1 MTLTTV
7 DRTTCL
13 RLYETMC
20 RIRRFEETVIELFA
34 RGKIPGF
41 LHSYLGQEAS
51 ATGVCAHL
59 RDDDYITSTHRGHGH
74 ILAKGARTDLA
85 MAELYGKSTGY
96 CNGKGGSMH
105 IADPD
110 IGVLGA
116 IGIVGAGL
124 VIANG
129 AAFAAQYRG
138 TDQVAICFFG
148 DGASNTGT
156 FHEGLNMAALW
167 QLPVV
172 FVCENNCYAESTPQ
186 CDHQLI
192 TDVAVRAQGYAMPSD
207 IVDGNDVLAVYES
220 AGRAIERAR
229 SGGGPT
235 LLETKTYRI
244 RGHYEG
250 DPQNYRTREEV
261 DEWRELCAIRRFRK
275 ELVEDGMPEGELD
288 AIDAAIE
295 GEIGDAIAFAE
306 ESPHP
311 DVQSVLHG
319 IYTEGTELV

>member
-1 MTLTTV
+1 MTTTRV
-7 DRTTCL
+7 DQATCL
-13 RLYETMC
+13 LLYKTMV

-74 ILAKGARTDLA
+74 LLAKGARTDLA
-85 MAELYGKSTGY
+85 MAELFGKSTGY

-110 IGVLGA
+110 IGILGA

-129 AAFAAQYRG
+129 AGFSAQYRG
-138 TDQVAICFFG
+138 TDQVAVCFFG

-156 FHEGLNMAALW
+156 FHEGLNLAALW

-186 CDHQLI
+186 CDHQAI
-192 TDVAVRAQGYAMPSD
+192 QDVAVRAQGYGMPSS
-207 IVDGNDVLAVYES
+207 IVDGNDVRAVYKAAEV
-220 AGRAIERAR
+220 AVARAR
-229 SGGGPT
+229 GGEGPT

-250 DPQNYRTREEV
+250 DPQNYRSREEV
-261 DEWRELCAIRRFRK
+261 DEWRELCAIRRFRA
-275 ELVEDGMPEGELD
+275 ELTDEGVAEAELD
-288 AIDAAIE
+288 AIDTNVEDEIE
-295 GEIGDAIAFAE
+295 RAVAFAE
-306 ESPHP
+306 ESPLP
-311 DVQSVLHG
+311 DVQDALHG
-319 IYTEGTELV
+319 IYTVKTERA

>member
-1 MTLTTV
+1 MTSTQM
-7 DRTTCL
+7 DRAMGL
-13 RLYETMC
+13 QLYEIMV
-20 RIRRFEETVIELFA
+20 RIRRFEEVVIELFA

-59 RDDDYITSTHRGHGH
+59 RADDYITSTHRGHGH

-85 MAELYGKSTGY
+85 MAELFGKSTGY

-110 IGVLGA
+110 IGILGA

-129 AAFAAQYRG
+129 AAFSAQYRG
-138 TDQVAICFFG
+138 TDQVAVCFFG

-156 FHEGLNMAALW
+156 FHEGLNLAALW
-167 QLPVV
+167 QLPVI

-186 CDHQLI
+186 CDHQSI
-192 TDVAVRAQGYAMPSD
+192 TDVAVRAQGYGMPSC
-207 IVDGNDVLAVYES
+207 IVDGNDVLAVYEA
-220 AGRAIERAR
+220 AGEAIARAR
-229 SGGGPT
+229 SGQGPT
-235 LLETKTYRI
+235 LLETKTYRM

-250 DPQNYRTREEV
+250 DPQNYRSREEV
-261 DEWRELCAIRRFRK
+261 DQWRDLGPIRRFRGVLTGEGVVDA
-275 ELVEDGMPEGELD
+275 ELE
-288 AIDAAIE
+288 AIDAGVEAELEAAIT
-295 GEIGDAIAFAE
+295 FAE
-306 ESPHP
+306 ESPLP
-311 DVQSVLHG
+311 DVRDVRYG
-319 IYTEGTELV
+319 IYTEETEVA